1 MEKKKRRSS
10 QVFHFE
16 QTEEALE
23 ENEAIRDLYQN
34 KKFVMPEP
42 LELETIIEE
51 RVEKEEHRARRG
63 APAVSCDG
71 GLVLGVGRGRRI
83 IEGYKYW
90 KQDDKERNKKRKS
103 MLTKQW
109 RGRKKPKII
118 FLDFDSEQKLQVLID
133 TREESD
139 EDDEEELNREEEC
152 AKRLH
157 GDGMTKGMSQIVCV
171 WGKGKEGSGS
181 SIEDEEGCVWGSRQ
195 NDLPNREV
203 FTDSEPPCPIGK
215 SMRGRGKNSSGK
227 TRNLGDQSSNRKK
240 TVVDKVPGKRERP
253 SKKTEGNIETN
264 QHEVD
269 NVPVVVVSEEPDF
282 DIPEVAVGEEVTTIG
297 VEKGVSRESS
307 VPSREGSLCTASEVS
322 LATLCSMIPAGELAE
337 LMETE
342 DLLFCGKV
350 KEVVSVAFHVY
361 SKRSR

>member
-51 RVEKEEHRARRG
+51 GVEKEEHRARRG
-63 APAVSCDG
+63 APVVSCDG

-157 GDGMTKGMSQIVCV
+157 GDGMTKGKSQIVCV
-171 WGKGKEGSGS
+171 WGKGKGGSGS
-181 SIEDEEGCVWGSRQ
+181 SKEDGEGCVWGGR
-195 NDLPNREV
+195 PNELSNGEV
-203 FTDSEPPCPIGK
+203 FTESEPPPPIGK
-215 SMRGRGKNSSGK
+215 SMRGLGKNSILAG
-227 TRNLGDQSSNRKK
+227 SNRNRY
-240 TVVDKVPGKRERP
+240 D
-253 SKKTEGNIETN
+253 
-264 QHEVD
+264 
-269 NVPVVVVSEEPDF
+269 
-282 DIPEVAVGEEVTTIG
+282 
-297 VEKGVSRESS
+297 
-307 VPSREGSLCTASEVS
+307 
-322 LATLCSMIPAGELAE
+322 M
-337 LMETE
+337 
-342 DLLFCGKV
+342 
-350 KEVVSVAFHVY
+350 
-361 SKRSR
+361 